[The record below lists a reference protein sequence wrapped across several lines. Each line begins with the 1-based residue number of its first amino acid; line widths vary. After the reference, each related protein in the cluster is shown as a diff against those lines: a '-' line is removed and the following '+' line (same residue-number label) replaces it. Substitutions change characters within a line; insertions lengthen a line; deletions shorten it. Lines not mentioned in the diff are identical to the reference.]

1 MRNERNGHQ
10 TALLLFAV
18 AVIVAMLMAFF
29 TTFERVEKRTAT
41 SETAPGTTGL
51 ATALRSAMT
60 VRIRLAGPSIR
71 RGPADNRRKSALLA
85 WYVAADRRRSEP
97 HMTTTPSVVETNHR
111 HARPRLRTVVSKT
124 RN

>member
-18 AVIVAMLMAFF
+18 AVIVAMLMF

-51 ATALRSAMT
+51 ATARPPL
-60 VRIRLAGPSIR
+60 
-71 RGPADNRRKSALLA
+71 
-85 WYVAADRRRSEP
+85 DRASGQP
-97 HMTTTPSVVETNHR
+97 V
-111 HARPRLRTVVSKT
+111 LGK
-124 RN
+124 